1 METGSMMDSI
11 HRMTN
16 EIAGALEDSL
26 HCIWLYGSVVFG
38 DFRMGWSDIDF
49 VALTDRP
56 ITEKQANKLLTIR
69 QTLSEGEPENLYYR
83 AFEGIIA
90 DIHEYSRNSYSKLVY
105 WGTSGQRITDT
116 YANDVFS
123 QLELSKYG
131 RSVYGTADR
140 SIFSEPC
147 REDIV
152 KAVQAHYEA
161 IRKYAC
167 QTDARLYSCGWLL
180 DIARCIYT
188 LRNNDVVA
196 KTQAGIWALEN
207 HIFQNEA
214 PLKRTLEIRLHPLEF
229 RDREDVKQ
237 WLTGLGPTVQQYADV
252 LEAQL
257 SLCL

>member
-16 EIAGALEDSL
+16 EIAGALEGSL
-26 HCIWLYGSVVFG
+26 YCIWLYGSVVFG

-56 ITEKQANKLLTIR
+56 ITEKQANKLLTLR

-105 WGTSGQRITDT
+105 WGTSGQRITDA

-188 LRNNDVVA
+188 LRNNDVIA
-196 KTQAGIWALEN
+196 KTQAGI
-207 HIFQNEA
+207 
-214 PLKRTLEIRLHPLEF
+214 
-229 RDREDVKQ
+229 
-237 WLTGLGPTVQQYADV
+237 LGVGESYIS
-252 LEAQL
+252 E
-257 SLCL
+257 

>member
-16 EIAGALEDSL
+16 EIAGALEGSL
-26 HCIWLYGSVVFG
+26 YCIWLYGSVVFG

-56 ITEKQANKLLTIR
+56 ITEKQANKLLTLR

-105 WGTSGQRITDT
+105 WGTSGQRITDA

-152 KAVQAHYEA
+152 KAVQA
-161 IRKYAC
+161 
-167 QTDARLYSCGWLL
+167 
-180 DIARCIYT
+180 
-188 LRNNDVVA
+188 N
-196 KTQAGIWALEN
+196 
-207 HIFQNEA
+207 
-214 PLKRTLEIRLHPLEF
+214 
-229 RDREDVKQ
+229 
-237 WLTGLGPTVQQYADV
+237 
-252 LEAQL
+252 
-257 SLCL
+257 